1 MACSFLDSWLCESG
15 ITTTTQLNPLL
26 CTFTVLVRGAAVYEA
41 DRYQSRDGRRG
52 LARCPQ
58 KTALA
63 DAGARS
69 RPSQRFV
76 RPVSKSPNR
85 LPPSGS

>member
-58 KTALA
+58 KKQHLQMLEP
-63 DAGARS
+63 ARDL
-69 RPSQRFV
+69 
-76 RPVSKSPNR
+76 VSNS
-85 LPPSGS
+85 